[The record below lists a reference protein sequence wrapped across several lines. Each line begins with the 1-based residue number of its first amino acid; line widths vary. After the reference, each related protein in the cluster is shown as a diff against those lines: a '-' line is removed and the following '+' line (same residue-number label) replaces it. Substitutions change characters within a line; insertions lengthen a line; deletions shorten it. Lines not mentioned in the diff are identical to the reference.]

1 MNSNDEFNF
10 FFLNDED
17 KCIDFEEINS
27 FENEFEN
34 IDLLLSDNINKNY
47 NEDCE
52 KVKIQNNPKNQ
63 STKDNSNNKE
73 EIEEKANLNNS
84 IQTKKN
90 EGEKE
95 EKNLSINN
103 NDNKENGNMI
113 DSNLLKINKKEKKL
127 GRKKK
132 KTKYL

>member
-84 IQTKKN
+84 FQTK
-90 EGEKE
+90 
-95 EKNLSINN
+95 IY
-103 NDNKENGNMI
+103 
-113 DSNLLKINKKEKKL
+113 EKKICQ
-127 GRKKK
+127 
-132 KTKYL
+132 